1 MRGLLTAISF
11 AVAFS
16 VHAYAQG
23 GDGRSDSARLPASPE
38 RRSSRTAPRNL
49 KTTRVSPPAVPLPE
63 TGRVTISVSE
73 GNSRLQLFR
82 EGSESPIE
90 TIDLPTRS
98 TSLIVRKLDVGSY
111 TIAVKK
117 AGFHDV
123 KRSLDVV
130 KNQGRRVSIDLRPQM
145 AILSVSSNVADAK
158 ISVSNVGDFD
168 GQLEKAFV
176 RPGKYGIKVSRRGY
190 ISREFNVDLKTA
202 GLEERL
208 NVILEPSPID
218 GVLDVVFGSIAEARL
233 TEAEALINDVL
244 SLNPKHAKANLALGL
259 VSMHRGDMQKAVDRL
274 LLAIAGGETFAL
286 PIKVRVEPNET
297 ETVAATLKIDQR
309 LLRIE
314 SAERAGLNFSII
326 RTNLGRPDV
335 DGGSIVISGEAD
347 YHGRLISPR
356 IQAYVD
362 RPEVI
367 SALLLKWQR

>member
-1 MRGLLTAISF
+1 MRRLLIAISF

-16 VHAYAQG
+16 AHTYSQG
-23 GDGRSDSARLPASPE
+23 GDGRSDSARIPASPE

-49 KTTRVSPPAVPLPE
+49 KTTRISPPAVPLPE

-90 TIDLPTRS
+90 TINLPANS

-123 KRSLDVV
+123 TRSVDVV
-130 KNQGRRVSIDLRPQM
+130 KNQGRRISIDLRPKM
-145 AILSVSSNVADAK
+145 AILSVASNVADAK

-168 GQLEKAFV
+168 RQLEKVFV
-176 RPGKYGIKVSRRGY
+176 KPGRYGIKVSRRGY
-190 ISREFNVDLKTA
+190 ISREFSVDLKTA

-218 GVLDVVFGSIAEARL
+218 GVLDVVFSSIAEARL
-233 TEAEALINDVL
+233 AEAEALINDVL

-259 VSMHRGDMQKAVDRL
+259 VAMHRGDMQKAVDRL
-274 LLAIAGGETFAL
+274 LMAIAGGETFVL

-297 ETVAATLKIDQR
+297 ETVAAILKVDKR

-314 SAERAGLNFSII
+314 SAERAGLNFSIV
-326 RTNLGRPDV
+326 RTNLGRPDLV
-335 DGGSIVISGEAD
+335 DTAVLISGHAD

-356 IQAYVD
+356 VQVYADHVAIL
-362 RPEVI
+362 
-367 SALLLKWQR
+367 SALLAQWQK